1 MRSRL
6 AVLLIVALLLVTL
19 APTFVFAAQG
29 NPPVKV
35 DGPIPFKSVS
45 LPSAPAIAP
54 YSGPYVVLYDQ
65 TDSAGIN
72 SISSQDFEAS
82 FDAYD
87 NQAADDFVIPAGD
100 GSWSINEVYVPGVYF
115 NGTGPAPA
123 VNVYFYQNN
132 GTLPGTLAYSAM
144 GVVPSDSLG
153 TFTIALTTPA
163 VLPSGTYWVSVQARM
178 DFSAGGQ
185 WGWTE
190 RTVQS
195 NSASAWQNPG
205 GGFGSPCTTWG
216 ARVATCAVGTDPD
229 LLFRLSGTIGSG
241 PTPTPTVPPPPT
253 ATPTPT
259 ATPNN
264 CTVTEGF
271 ESGTLGIFTAD
282 GTPAWTAVTTGAN
295 TGTYSAFAPD
305 GSTVTDTRLQ
315 LTNPIA
321 VPGAATSAMLTFY
334 HRVRTENTFDGSVLE
349 ISTDGGST
357 WNDAGANITSGG
369 YNGTISSS
377 FGNPLAGRQAWTGNI
392 PAGTG
397 FAQVTVNLL
406 PFAGQNVWFRYRLG
420 TDNSVAATGT
430 WTDDFMVTYNPCGQ
444 PTGVQLSSLD
454 SGAAAPTISGW
465 LIVALALMLATGTA
479 AVLRR
484 RTN

>member
-19 APTFVFAAQG
+19 APTFVFADQG

-35 DGPIPFKSVS
+35 DGPIPAKSVS

-54 YSGPYVVLYDQ
+54 YSGPPFVLYDQ
-65 TDSAGIN
+65 TDNPGIN
-72 SISSQDFEAS
+72 SVSSQDFEAS

-100 GSWSINEVYVPGVYF
+100 GSWSINEVYAPGAYY

-123 VNVYFYQNN
+123 VNVFFYDNAA
-132 GTLPGTLAYSAM
+132 TLPGTQVYSAL
-144 GVVPSDSLG
+144 GLVPSDSAG
-153 TFTIALTTPA
+153 MFTIALTTPA

-178 DFSAGGQ
+178 DFTAGGQ

-195 NSASAWQNPG
+195 NSASAWRNPG
-205 GGFGSPCTTWG
+205 GGFGTPCTTWG
-216 ARVATCAVGTDPD
+216 ARAATCAVGTDPD
-229 LLFRLSGTIGSG
+229 LLFRLSGTTGSG
-241 PTPTPTVPPPPT
+241 PTPTPTPTSPPT

-321 VPGAATSAMLTFY
+321 IPGAATSAILTFY
-334 HRVRTENTFDGSVLE
+334 HRVRTESTFDGAVLE
-349 ISTDGGST
+349 ISTDGGAT
-357 WNDAGANITSGG
+357 WTDAGANITSGG
-369 YNGTISSS
+369 YNGTISVN
-377 FGNPLAGRQAWTGNI
+377 FGSPLAGRQAWTGNI

-397 FAQVTVNLL
+397 FVQVTVDLL
-406 PFAGQNVWFRYRLG
+406 PFAGQNMWFRYRLG
-420 TDNSVAATGT
+420 TDSSVAATGA
-430 WTDDFMVTYNPCGQ
+430 WADDVSIHLQ
-444 PTGVQLSSLD
+444 PV
-454 SGAAAPTISGW
+454 
-465 LIVALALMLATGTA
+465 
-479 AVLRR
+479 R
-484 RTN
+484 